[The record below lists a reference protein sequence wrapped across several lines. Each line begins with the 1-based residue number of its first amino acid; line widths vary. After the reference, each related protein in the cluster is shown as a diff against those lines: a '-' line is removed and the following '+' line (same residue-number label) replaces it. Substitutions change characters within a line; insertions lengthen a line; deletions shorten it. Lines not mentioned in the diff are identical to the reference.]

1 MRDNSD
7 GVLPLSLTS
16 PSRTLAEED
25 SLVDDDTDVRT
36 IAVTNSCT
44 RSGRCLC
51 NTSAIGCLAQSQLSK
66 HPLPDWLNIE
76 HQALTC
82 VWISVLKRR
91 IDRKSTRLNSSH

>member
-66 HPLPDWLNIE
+66 HPLPDWLNIA
-76 HQALTC
+76 HQALTS
-82 VWISVLKRR
+82 VWLSVL
-91 IDRKSTRLNSSH
+91 DRKSTRLNSRH